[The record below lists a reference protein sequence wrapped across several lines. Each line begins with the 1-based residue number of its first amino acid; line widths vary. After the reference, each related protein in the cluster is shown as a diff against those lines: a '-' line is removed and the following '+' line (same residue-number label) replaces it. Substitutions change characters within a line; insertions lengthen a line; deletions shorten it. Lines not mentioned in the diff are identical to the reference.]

1 MIVINK
7 NTQEKLGIDSSGTKI
22 VKFLSINSQTIKD
35 LQFGT
40 SSRGTIGEL
49 DGITFEGCTFRYVT
63 FSGITKVNFTNCTFY
78 KCIFND
84 CSDTL
89 NFESCYG
96 DVEFDRWSKFNIINI
111 DKCDFRIEYIQRLT
125 NFNKLNITDSP
136 SLDHIKQQLEQQHLE
151 YLKKLEEEKELRAKL
166 KYGYK
171 VVLAPVLVKL
181 SFPDDTELVNLK
193 SSKSR
198 ASKAFVESV
207 TMLKNFEGEGVTN
220 YSYSDTLNYKVG
232 EVVYPDRFDCDT
244 NETCGHGI
252 HFCVNPNNIPSY
264 ASLGYAYEDFI
275 KLCDKINSENGN
287 NN

>member
-1 MIVINK
+1 MIVIDK
-7 NTQEKLGIDSSGTKI
+7 NTQERLGIDSSGTKI
-22 VKFLSINSQTIKD
+22 VKFLTINSKTIKN

-40 SSRGTIGEL
+40 SSRGTIKEL

-63 FSGITKVNFTNCTFY
+63 FSEVIKVNFTNCVFY
-78 KCIFND
+78 KCMFD
-84 CSDTL
+84 DGDTL

-96 DVEFDRWSKFNIINI
+96 DFEFNGWSKYNILNI
-111 DKCDFRIEYIQRLT
+111 DKCDFRIEYMQRLT

-136 SLDHIKQQLEQQHLE
+136 SLDSIKQQLEQQHLE
-151 YLKKLEEEKELRAKL
+151 YLKKLEEEKELRANL

-171 VVLAPVLVKL
+171 VVFTPVLVKL
-181 SFPDDTELVNLK
+181 SFPDDAELVNLK
-193 SSKSR
+193 LSKSR

-207 TMLKNFEGEGVTN
+207 TMIKDFEGEGVTN
-220 YSYSDTLNYKVG
+220 YSYSNKLNYKVG

-252 HFCVNPNNIPSY
+252 HFCVNPSNIPGY

-275 KLCDKINSENGN
+275 ELCDKINNENGN